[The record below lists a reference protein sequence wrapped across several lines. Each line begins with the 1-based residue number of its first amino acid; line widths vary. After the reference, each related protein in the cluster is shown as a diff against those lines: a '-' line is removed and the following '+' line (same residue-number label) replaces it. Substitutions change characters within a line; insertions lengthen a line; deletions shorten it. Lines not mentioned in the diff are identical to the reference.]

1 MIPFRKRT
9 APPPRVKQPSPDLLA
24 YATLMDERDRARAF
38 AVTLEQENAR
48 VLHVLTTQVIP
59 DADPT
64 SAYLCGVRDGYQTA
78 TGFAIELLTEVPA

>member
-1 MIPFRKRT
+1 MGRRLREALTENHAVI
-9 APPPRVKQPSPDLLA
+9 ADLAVAL
-24 YATLMDERDRARAF
+24 DERDRARAF